1 MSNYRPISLVNVVSR
16 ILSKVIANKLKL
28 VLPNVIFDAQS
39 AFASNCLINDNT
51 TVAYELLHKIRNK
64 RKCKVGQMGVKL
76 DISKTHDWVE

>member
-39 AFASNCLINDNT
+39 AFVSNRLINDNT
-51 TVAYELLHKIRNK
+51 TAAYELLHKIRIRENARWGK
-64 RKCKVGQMGVKL
+64 
-76 DISKTHDWVE
+76 WE